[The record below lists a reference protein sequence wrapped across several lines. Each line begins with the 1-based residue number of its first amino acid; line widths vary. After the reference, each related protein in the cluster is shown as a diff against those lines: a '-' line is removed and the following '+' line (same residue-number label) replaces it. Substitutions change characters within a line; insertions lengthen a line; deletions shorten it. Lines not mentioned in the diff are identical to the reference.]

1 MTSKEGL
8 WVGWVVFFT
17 QKLTWTK
24 ISEALK
30 LKKKKKNLFN
40 IIEWLF
46 KKNKHIV

>member
-30 LKKKKKNLFN
+30 LKKKKEEFIQYNR
-40 IIEWLF
+40 
-46 KKNKHIV
+46 VAV